1 MNSKTLSQA
10 QLCLL
15 ETFANM
21 QSQEEADELSRIIR
35 DYYARILENELD
47 NLWQSGTLNQQKLDD
62 LRSQHLRTPYNYE
75 K

>member
-35 DYYARILENELD
+35 DYYARKLENELD
-47 NLWQSGTLNQQKLDD
+47 NLWQTQPTKIRRLAFSTPSYTLQL
-62 LRSQHLRTPYNYE
+62 
-75 K
+75 

>member
-1 MNSKTLSQA
+1 
-10 QLCLL
+10 
-15 ETFANM
+15 M

-35 DYYARILENELD
+35 DYYARKLENELD

>member
-35 DYYARILENELD
+35 DYYARKLENELD
-47 NLWQSGTLNQQKLDD
+47 NLWQSGALNQQKLDD
-62 LRSQHLRTPYNYE
+62 LRSQHLRAPYNYE